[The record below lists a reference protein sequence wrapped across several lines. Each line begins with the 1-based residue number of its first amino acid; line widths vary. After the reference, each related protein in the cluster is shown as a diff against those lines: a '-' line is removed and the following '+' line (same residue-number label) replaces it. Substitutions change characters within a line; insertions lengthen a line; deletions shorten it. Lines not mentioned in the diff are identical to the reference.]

1 MLASPSPPD
10 RASPLECGRLYGAAR
25 ALAIAQLATRAPQ
38 LTLAIVPDIAT
49 RDALDEECRFFLGPQ
64 ADLLLPFPDWETL
77 PYDLSS
83 PHGEIVS
90 QRLRT
95 LCRLADWQG
104 PGLLLVAVPTLLQR
118 LCPPAYIRAH
128 TLMLECGTELEI
140 ETLRHRL
147 NLAGYRACPT
157 VLAPGEFSVRG
168 AVVDVFPMGARQP
181 CRLDFFDNRIDSIR
195 LFDPERQISTGKA
208 DAVEMLPGRE
218 FPLTPEAI
226 DRFRRSF
233 RRAFDIDPTVSPI
246 YRGISDTIAP
256 VGIEY
261 YLPLFFERTAS
272 LLDYLPAETLA
283 LCWDDIE
290 DAAAQTLDDI
300 DARYESRRHDIE
312 HPPLPP
318 EDLYLGADDFQQ
330 ALAHFPRMHLRRIE
344 LEKRPEQAT
353 YNYASQ
359 ALPEL
364 RIRPQNKE
372 PARALRRFLASE
384 SRKILFTAQSP
395 GRREQLR
402 ERLQGLGITVQPVSG
417 WEDFCRADAPRALTV
432 ADVHEGFELPEADL
446 ALIPEPSLFPSRPP
460 QRRRDRSRADPRAIL
475 AELSNLQIGSPVVHE
490 DYGVGRFQ
498 GLKKLDIDGLE
509 HEFLYIEYAGTDRLY
524 VPIMELHRITRYS
537 GADPENAPLHALA
550 GDQWQA
556 TRRKAMRRAYDVA
569 AELLEVQARRTAQS
583 GCRLNTP
590 DDYPTFAAAFP
601 FDETPDQTQ
610 AIRDVLADL
619 EADAPMDRIVCG
631 DVGFGKTEVGMRAA
645 FAAAFNGCQVA
656 ILTPT
661 TLLAQQH
668 GKTLRD
674 RFAGWPMKI
683 ETLSRFKSRRAQA
696 DVLEELASGQ
706 LDIVIGTHRLLQDDV
721 RFKNL
726 GLVIVDEEQRFGV
739 RHKEKLKS
747 LRATTNLLTLTATP
761 IPRTLNM
768 SLSGLRDLS
777 IIATAP
783 AHRHAI
789 KTYVVRWNDLQIRD
803 ACLRELKR
811 GGQIYVL
818 HNRVETIEQAAAEIR
833 ELAPGVEVR
842 TAHGQ
847 MRERDLEAVMRDFY
861 QQRFNILVCTTI
873 IESGIDIPTANT
885 IIIKQ
890 ADRFGLPQ
898 LHQLRGRV
906 GRSHHLAY
914 AYLVCPPL
922 GTLNADARKRIQA
935 IESMEELGSGFMLA
949 THDLEIRGAGELLGE
964 EQSGQIQQVGFA
976 LYHRLLQRAVA
987 TLKQGAMPELDKPLE
1002 HGPEIDVGLPAL
1014 IPEDYLPDVYLRL
1027 VLYKRIAS
1035 AGGDAELDDLQVEMV
1050 DRFGTLPE
1058 ATLNLFAITR
1068 LKLEIAAVGHVR
1080 KVEVNA
1086 HGGRLSFADPQAQ
1099 RAAIMRLAERH
1110 TGACRLDARMRLN
1123 FEADMPEPEDRL
1135 RAVGELARQ
1144 LRASAETPAS
1154 HNL

>member
-1 MLASPSPPD
+1 MLALPDLPD
-10 RASPLECGRLYGAAR
+10 RAAPLECGRLYGAAR
-25 ALAIAQLATRAPQ
+25 ALAIARLATRTSG
-38 LTLAIVPDIAT
+38 LTLAIVPDIAA
-49 RDALDEECRFFLGPQ
+49 RDALDEECRFFLGPK

-95 LCRLADWQG
+95 LCRLADRQG

-118 LCPPAYIRAH
+118 LCPPEYIRAH
-128 TLMLECGTELEI
+128 ALTLACGDELEI
-140 ETLRHRL
+140 EALRARL
-147 NLAGYRACPT
+147 DLAGYRACST

-168 AVVDVFPMGARQP
+168 AVVDVFPMGAPQP

-195 LFDPERQISTGKA
+195 LFDPERQTTVGKA
-208 DAVEMLPGRE
+208 DAVDMLPGRE
-218 FPLTPEAI
+218 FPLSPEAV
-226 DRFRRSF
+226 DQFRRGF
-233 RRAFDIDPTVSPI
+233 RKAFDIDPSGSPV
-246 YRGISDTIAP
+246 YRGISDALVP
-256 VGIEY
+256 AGIEC
-261 YLPLFFERTAS
+261 YLPLFFEQTAS
-272 LLDYLPAETLA
+272 LFDYLPADTLA
-283 LCWDDIE
+283 LCWDAIE
-290 DAAAQTLDDI
+290 DAAEQTLDDI
-300 DARYESRRHDIE
+300 EARHASRRHDAE

-318 EDLYLGADDFQQ
+318 GELYLAAAEVRQ
-330 ALAHFPRMHLRRIE
+330 ALARFRRIGLHRIE
-344 LEKRPEQAT
+344 LEARPERAVHNCMT
-353 YNYASQ
+353 R

-372 PARALRRFLASE
+372 PARALRRFLTAG
-384 SRKILFTAQSP
+384 SRKVLFTAQSP
-395 GRREQLR
+395 GRREQLQ
-402 ERLQGLGITVQPVSG
+402 ERLRGLGIAAQPVSG
-417 WEDFCRADAPRALTV
+417 WESFCREDAPLALTV
-432 ADVHEGFELPEADL
+432 ADLREGFELPEAGL
-446 ALIPEPSLFPSRPP
+446 AVVPEPSLFPSRPP
-460 QRRRDRSRADPRAIL
+460 QRQRDRNRRDPRAIL

-490 DYGVGRFQ
+490 DYGVGRFR
-498 GLKKLDIDGLE
+498 GLRKLEIDGLE

-524 VPIMELHRITRYS
+524 VPIMELRRITRYS
-537 GADPENAPLHALA
+537 GADPDNAPLHALG

-556 TRRKAMRRAYDVA
+556 TKRKAMRRAYDVA
-569 AELLEVQARRTAQS
+569 AELLEVQARRTAQT
-583 GCRLNTP
+583 GCALKAP
-590 DDYPTFAAAFP
+590 DDYPAFAAAFP
-601 FDETPDQTQ
+601 FDETPDQSQ
-610 AIRDVLADL
+610 AIREVLADL
-619 EADAPMDRIVCG
+619 EADAPMDRVVCG

-645 FAAAFNGCQVA
+645 FAAVFNGYQAA

-668 GKTLRD
+668 GKTLQD

-696 DVLEELASGQ
+696 AVLDELACGQ

-721 RFKNL
+721 RFHNL
-726 GLVIVDEEQRFGV
+726 GLVVIDEEQRFGV

-789 KTYVVRWNDLQIRD
+789 KTYVARWDDPQIRD

-818 HNRVETIEQAAAEIR
+818 HNQVDTIEQAADDIR
-833 ELAPGVEVR
+833 RLVPEAEVR

-847 MRERDLEAVMRDFY
+847 MRERDLEAVMLDFY
-861 QQRFNILVCTTI
+861 QQRFSILVCTTI

-885 IIIKQ
+885 IVIKQ

-914 AYLVCPPL
+914 AYLICPPL
-922 GTLNADARKRIQA
+922 GTLNANARKRIQA

-976 LYHRLLQRAVA
+976 LYHRLLRRAID

-1035 AGGDAELDDLQVEMV
+1035 AADGAELDGLQAEMT
-1050 DRFGTLPE
+1050 DRFGVLPE
-1058 ATLNLFAITR
+1058 AALNLFAITR
-1068 LKLEIAAVGHVR
+1068 LKLDVAAAGGIR

-1086 HGGRLSFADPQAQ
+1086 HGGRVAFADPQAH
-1099 RAAIMRLAERH
+1099 RAAIMQLASAH
-1110 TGACRLDARMRLN
+1110 FGNGRLDVRMRLN
-1123 FEADMPEPEDRL
+1123 FEADMPELADRL
-1135 RAVGELARQ
+1135 RIVVELARQ
-1144 LRASAETPAS
+1144 FSTSAGVRADPV
-1154 HNL
+1154 

>member
-10 RASPLECGRLYGAAR
+10 RTAPLECGRLYGAAR
-25 ALAIAQLATRAPQ
+25 ALAIAQLATRASR

-83 PHGEIVS
+83 PHGEIIS

-118 LCPPAYIRAH
+118 LCPPTYIRAH
-128 TLMLECGTELEI
+128 TLMLECGAELEI

-147 NLAGYRACPT
+147 DLAGYRACST

-181 CRLDFFDNRIDSIR
+181 CRLDFFDNCIDSIR
-195 LFDPERQISTGKA
+195 LFDTERQISTGKA

-218 FPLTPEAI
+218 FPLTPESI

-233 RRAFDIDPTVSPI
+233 RQAFDIDPSGSPI
-246 YRGISDTIAP
+246 YRGISDTIVP

-272 LLDYLPAETLA
+272 LFDYLPAETLA
-283 LCWDDIE
+283 LCWDDVE
-290 DAAAQTLDDI
+290 DAAEQTLDDI
-300 DARYESRRHDIE
+300 EARCESRRHDTE

-318 EDLYLGADDFQQ
+318 EDLYLDADGFRQ
-330 ALAHFPRMHLRRIE
+330 ALARFPRMHLRRIE
-344 LEKRPEQAT
+344 LEERPEQAT
-353 YNYASQ
+353 YNYATQ

-372 PARALRRFLASE
+372 PARALRRFLAAD
-384 SRKILFTAQSP
+384 SRKVLFTAQSP

-417 WEDFCRADAPRALTV
+417 WEDFCQTDAPRALTV
-432 ADVHEGFELPEADL
+432 ADVHEGFELPEANL

-498 GLKKLDIDGLE
+498 GLKKLEIDGLE
-509 HEFLYIEYAGTDRLY
+509 HEFLYIEYADTDRLY
-524 VPIMELHRITRYS
+524 VPVMELHRITRYS

-550 GDQWQA
+550 GDQWQV

-569 AELLEVQARRTAQS
+569 AELLEVQARRTAQN

-590 DDYPTFAAAFP
+590 DDYPAFAAAFP

-645 FAAAFNGCQVA
+645 FAAAFNGYQVA

-818 HNRVETIEQAAAEIR
+818 HNQVETIEQAAAEIR

-842 TAHGQ
+842 TVHGQ
-847 MRERDLEAVMRDFY
+847 MRERDLEAVMLDFY

-922 GTLNADARKRIQA
+922 STLNADARKRIQA

-976 LYHRLLQRAVA
+976 LYQRLLHRAVE

-1002 HGPEIDVGLPAL
+1002 HGPEIDAGLQAL
-1014 IPEDYLPDVYLRL
+1014 IPDDYLPDVYLRL

-1035 AGGDAELDDLQVEMV
+1035 AGGDAELDELQVEMV

-1058 ATLNLFAITR
+1058 AALNLFAVTR
-1068 LKLEIAAVGHVR
+1068 LKLQISAVGHVR

-1086 HGGRLSFADPQAQ
+1086 HGGRISFADPKAH
-1099 RAAIMRLAERH
+1099 RAAIMRLAEARS
-1110 TGACRLDARMRLN
+1110 GACRLDARMRLH
-1123 FEADMPEPEDRL
+1123 FEAELPEPEDRL
-1135 RAVGELARQ
+1135 RAVGEWAQQ
-1144 LRASAETPAS
+1144 LGASAETRTGPV
-1154 HNL
+1154 